1 MTVIARYTAPMRG
14 EEDNISSSIS
24 YECHPNVVFH
34 EIMSQDGMLSDDE
47 DDASE
52 EESDDD
58 EINVVSPSSQR
69 LWQERPQNNVDSD
82 VINTEISAVGCDSLG
97 GIRGFLS
104 RVASELSLSSVF
116 EDTPLEESCLEDEPT
131 QINRP
136 RQNRLSAISMFERRA
151 IDKGIKAGKITRTM
165 SLNMRA
171 GHNTPPRTSSFSF
184 RNNRL
189 SSFLSIDENT
199 VEDCHNQ
206 NFQADTLLTSS
217 QDNQNRSVAASR
229 IGHSLLEAPLPKQ
242 KRSSTRPAT
251 VKHINKLE
259 VPDISSMLN
268 DLREFTSNLKA
279 ADAHAIR
286 KQRESEFTIDT
297 VTMTSSEDS
306 ANAAS
311 EESEEEGKQG

>member
-1 MTVIARYTAPMRG
+1 MTAIARYTAPMRG

-24 YECHPNVVFH
+24 YECHPSVVFY

-47 DDASE
+47 DDESE
-52 EESDDD
+52 DESDDD
-58 EINVVSPSSQR
+58 ELNVVSPSSQR
-69 LWQERPQNNVDSD
+69 PWQDRPQNNVYSD
-82 VINTEISAVGCDSLG
+82 IINREISAVGCDFPG

-251 VKHINKLE
+251 AKHINKLE

>member
-14 EEDNISSSIS
+14 EEDSISSSIS

-104 RVASELSLSSVF
+104 RVASELSLSSVC
-116 EDTPLEESCLEDEPT
+116 EDKPLEESCLEDEPA
-131 QINRP
+131 QINRGQ
-136 RQNRLSAISMFERRA
+136 QNRLSAISMFERRA

-165 SLNMRA
+165 SLNMRT

-184 RNNRL
+184 RGNRL

-206 NFQADTLLTSS
+206 NFQADTLLISS

-229 IGHSLLEAPLPKQ
+229 IGYSLLEAPSPKQ

-251 VKHINKLE
+251 AKRVHKLE

-268 DLREFTSNLKA
+268 DLRVFTSNLKA
-279 ADAHAIR
+279 ADAHTIG
-286 KQRESEFTIDT
+286 KQWESDFTIDT